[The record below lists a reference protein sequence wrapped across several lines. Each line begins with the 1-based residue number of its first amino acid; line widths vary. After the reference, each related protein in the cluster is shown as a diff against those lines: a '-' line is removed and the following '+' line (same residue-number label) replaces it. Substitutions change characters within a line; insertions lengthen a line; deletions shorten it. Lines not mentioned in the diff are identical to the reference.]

1 MLKKFK
7 SHVNDFLEWPSKE
20 NLKEGH
26 SIRQDR
32 KIGIASVGNTEGEN
46 RGLIGFKLTNVACSA
61 FVFAPFL
68 ENAQYGSSHP

>member
-1 MLKKFK
+1 MQWRKFQKYLLKKFK

-32 KIGIASVGNTEGEN
+32 KIGIASVGNTEGEKQGMN
-46 RGLIGFKLTNVACSA
+46 WFQINKCCMFSFCFCT
-61 FVFAPFL
+61 FP
-68 ENAQYGSSHP
+68 